1 MKKKIFAL
9 VTALAV
15 CCLVLLIG
23 GTYALYEET
32 ISTRNHLAAGTLTA
46 SLVRQKLTSV
56 TLGSNGYLETTVDDT
71 DKDFTADTSE
81 NIFDVSAE
89 KSVAPGSSFTV
100 DMAIK
105 NNGNVAFYYY
115 VEVYFNSV
123 ISDETFA
130 SMLKLS
136 VETEKNVKRETFIK
150 DGLTLGEDEFGLG
163 TVEVGGTENF
173 TVKLEFVDSA
183 NNNKA
188 EGKFVQFDLRVHAV
202 QKIDA
207 E

>member
-9 VTALAV
+9 VTALIF
-15 CCLVLLIG
+15 CCFAFAIG
-23 GTYALYEET
+23 GTYALYDET

-46 SLVRQKLTSV
+46 SLVRQKLTTV
-56 TLGSNGYLETTVDDT
+56 TLGSKGYLETTVDDA
-71 DKDFTADTSE
+71 DKDFTADTSD
-81 NIFDVSAE
+81 NIFDVTADE
-89 KSVAPGSSFTV
+89 LVAPGSSFTV
-100 DMAIK
+100 DMVIK

-115 VEVYFNSV
+115 VEVYFNSIV
-123 ISDETFA
+123 SDETFA

-136 VETEKNVKRETFIK
+136 VETEKNVKREAFIK

-163 TVEVGGTENF
+163 TVEVGGEETF
-173 TVKLEFVDSA
+173 TVKLEFIDNG

-188 EGKFVQFDLRVHAV
+188 EGKFVQFDLRIHAV
-202 QKIDA
+202 QKINA